1 LPSLDK
7 QLENKRYFC
16 GEDVSIADIQYFCE
30 ISTIANL
37 TKKDLNQSD
46 YPNLAVWYNERLSQI
61 PEIDSV
67 DRKLKEIINKYNFH
81 V

>member
-1 LPSLDK
+1 LDK